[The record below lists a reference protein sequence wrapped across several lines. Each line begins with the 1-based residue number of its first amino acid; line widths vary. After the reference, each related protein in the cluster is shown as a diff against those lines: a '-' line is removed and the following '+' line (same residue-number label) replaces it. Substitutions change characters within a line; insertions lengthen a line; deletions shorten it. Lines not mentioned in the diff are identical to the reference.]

1 MLAIRFARL
10 LKKTVKDREIPVNQ
24 LSSILKKLLKNPCSE
39 SPSQEK
45 EQNANED
52 IDPGVCKSP
61 ELVTE
66 ILKSPSKF
74 AENFEPRISPV
85 KNLEVETVPES
96 PVSDRSLRNP
106 VIHSTSQIVEDSLE
120 IVEDS
125 LEVVPMSQEYDNDQ
139 TLLEHD
145 HTLHETTP

>member
-1 MLAIRFARL
+1 MCNCAHVLAIRFAQL

-52 IDPGVCKSP
+52 IDPGVYKSP

-66 ILKSPSKF
+66 ILKSPK
-74 AENFEPRISPV
+74 
-85 KNLEVETVPES
+85 VETVPES

-106 VIHSTSQIVEDSLE
+106 VIHSASQIVEDSLE